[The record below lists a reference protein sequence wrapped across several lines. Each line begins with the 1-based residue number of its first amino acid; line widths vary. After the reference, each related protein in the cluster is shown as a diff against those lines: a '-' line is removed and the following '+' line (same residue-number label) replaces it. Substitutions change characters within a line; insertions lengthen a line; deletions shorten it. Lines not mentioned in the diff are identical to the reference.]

1 MLASYLLT
9 PQARRHNLD
18 QLTLEYFKKNKTSIK
33 DLIGSGK
40 NEISMKEVSIE
51 KVKDYCCEDVD
62 FTTRLKNL
70 FEKRLKENGL
80 DMLLD
85 DIEVPLLPILAKM
98 ERHGIYLDKEKLKEM
113 SITLNYQIKE
123 IEEDIFSEIGEKFN
137 LNSPKQLSEI
147 LYDRLKLK
155 PPTRKK
161 TEYATGAKILEAL
174 AVESPV
180 VGKILEYR
188 GLEKLRSTYVD
199 ALPAQVQPVTERIH
213 CSFNQSVTATGRLSC
228 TDPNLQNIPV
238 RSAEG
243 RKIREGFRPQKQG
256 WSYLAADYSQIEL
269 RLLAHFS
276 KDPELIHAFQRGTD
290 IHTYTASLV
299 FDIFQEMVT
308 KEMRYQAKTVNFGI
322 LYGQGPFGLS
332 QELKISMRDASAFI
346 KSYFE
351 KYPKVAQFLTDSK
364 EKVRKEGFAQT
375 LFGRKRPIAEI
386 YSKNPTIRAAAE
398 RLAVNTPLQGTAA
411 DIIKLAMIHI
421 DTILKER
428 NLEGYMILQVHDELI
443 FEVPDK
449 EIEIFKKIVTEHM
462 ENVIELKVPLLI
474 DIEVGKNWGEC

>member
-1 MLASYLLT
+1 
-9 PQARRHNLD
+9 
-18 QLTLEYFKKNKTSIK
+18 
-33 DLIGSGK
+33 
-40 NEISMKEVSIE
+40 
-51 KVKDYCCEDVD
+51 
-62 FTTRLKNL
+62 
-70 FEKRLKENGL
+70 
-80 DMLLD
+80 
-85 DIEVPLLPILAKM
+85 
-98 ERHGIYLDKEKLKEM
+98 M

-290 IHTYTASLV
+290 IHTYCRFQQWVSFFRIRSEQSLL
-299 FDIFQEMVT
+299 FS
-308 KEMRYQAKTVNFGI
+308 
-322 LYGQGPFGLS
+322 PFLCC
-332 QELKISMRDASAFI
+332 R
-346 KSYFE
+346 
-351 KYPKVAQFLTDSK
+351 
-364 EKVRKEGFAQT
+364 
-375 LFGRKRPIAEI
+375 
-386 YSKNPTIRAAAE
+386 
-398 RLAVNTPLQGTAA
+398 
-411 DIIKLAMIHI
+411 
-421 DTILKER
+421 
-428 NLEGYMILQVHDELI
+428 
-443 FEVPDK
+443 
-449 EIEIFKKIVTEHM
+449 
-462 ENVIELKVPLLI
+462 
-474 DIEVGKNWGEC
+474 